1 MRIKSKRKTGKKSKQ
16 RTIRYSHGSFGQTIE
31 LAIGNISFSTQ
42 NRLESSPQICGLER
56 KMDSK
61 IACPQPLKSRFGQ
74 AIITVK
80 K

>member
-1 MRIKSKRKTGKKSKQ
+1 
-16 RTIRYSHGSFGQTIE
+16 

-61 IACPQPLKSRFGQ
+61 IACPGGLKVRIGQ
-74 AIITVK
+74 AIITVENK
-80 K
+80 E